1 MNRKTN
7 LYVLAATLFVALLA
21 TPAVSADS
29 HDDDA
34 GSNMTV
40 NLDATMSDNENT
52 VSASMNTAYGYMAIG
67 AGLAIGLAG
76 IGTGIAQSH
85 TGAAAVGAVAE
96 DRSNFANS
104 LIFIAIPET
113 VVILGFVIA
122 NQIMGLT
129 GH

>member
-7 LYVLAATLFVALLA
+7 LYVLAAMLFVALLA
-21 TPAVSADS
+21 MPAVSAAEDEVGS
-29 HDDDA
+29 EAGQADD
-34 GSNMTV
+34 NQ
-40 NLDATMSDNENT
+40 NT
-52 VSASMNTAYGYMAIG
+52 VEAAEKTSYGYMAIG

>member
-29 HDDDA
+29 HDA
-34 GSNMTV
+34 
-40 NLDATMSDNENT
+40 DNENT
-52 VSASMNTAYGYMAIG
+52 VSASLNTAYGYMAIG

-122 NQIMGLT
+122 NQIMGKLPDL
-129 GH
+129 GN

>member
-7 LYVLAATLFVALLA
+7 LYVLAAMLFVALLA
-21 TPAVSADS
+21 MPAVSAVS
-29 HDDDA
+29 HETETAD
-34 GSNMTV
+34 G
-40 NLDATMSDNENT
+40 DNENT
-52 VSASMNTAYGYMAIG
+52 VIAAEKISYGYIAIG

-96 DRSNFANS
+96 DRGNFANS

>member
-1 MNRKTN
+1 MNTKTN
-7 LYVLAATLFVALLA
+7 LYVLAAMLFVALLA
-21 TPAVSADS
+21 MPAVSAAEDE
-29 HDDDA
+29 A
-34 GSNMTV
+34 GQA
-40 NLDATMSDNENT
+40 DDNENT
-52 VSASMNTAYGYMAIG
+52 VDAAKNTAYGYMAIG

-76 IGTGIAQSH
+76 VGTGIAQSH

-122 NQIMGLT
+122 NQIMGKLPDL

>member
-7 LYVLAATLFVALLA
+7 LYVLAAMLFVALLA
-21 TPAVSADS
+21 TPAVSAES
-29 HDDDA
+29 HETETIETTAD
-34 GSNMTV
+34 G
-40 NLDATMSDNENT
+40 DNENT
-52 VSASMNTAYGYMAIG
+52 VSASKNTAYGYMAIG

-122 NQIMGLT
+122 NQIMGLIDLS

>member
-7 LYVLAATLFVALLA
+7 IYVLATMLFVALLA
-21 TPAVSADS
+21 MPAVSAEAGDP
-29 HDDDA
+29 DDVGGEEAVAD
-34 GSNMTV
+34 
-40 NLDATMSDNENT
+40 DNQNT
-52 VSASMNTAYGYMAIG
+52 VSAAEKTSYGYMAIG

-96 DRSNFANS
+96 DRGNFANS

>member
-7 LYVLAATLFVALLA
+7 LYVLAAMLFLALLA

-29 HDDDA
+29 HETETTAD
-34 GSNMTV
+34 G
-40 NLDATMSDNENT
+40 DNENT
-52 VSASMNTAYGYMAIG
+52 VSASKNTAYGYMAIG

-122 NQIMGLT
+122 TQIMGLIDLS

>member
-7 LYVLAATLFVALLA
+7 LYVLAAMLFVALLA
-21 TPAVSADS
+21 MPAVSAAEDEACQA
-29 HDDDA
+29 D
-34 GSNMTV
+34 
-40 NLDATMSDNENT
+40 DNENT
-52 VSASMNTAYGYMAIG
+52 VDAAKNTAYGYMAIG

-122 NQIMGLT
+122 NQIMGLIDLS

>member
-1 MNRKTN
+1 MNRNTI
-7 LYVLAATLFVALLA
+7 LYVLAAMLYALLA
-21 TPAVSADS
+21 TPAVSATS
-29 HDDDA
+29 HETETTAD
-34 GSNMTV
+34 G
-40 NLDATMSDNENT
+40 DNENT
-52 VSASMNTAYGYMAIG
+52 VDASKNTAYGYMAIG

-122 NQIMGLT
+122 NQIMGLIDLS

>member
-1 MNRKTN
+1 MNTKTN

-29 HDDDA
+29 HNTTAD
-34 GSNMTV
+34 NMTA
-40 NLDATMSDNENT
+40 DMSDNENT
-52 VSASMNTAYGYMAIG
+52 VSAAKNTAYGYMAIG

-122 NQIMGLT
+122 NQIMGLIDLS

>member
-7 LYVLAATLFVALLA
+7 LYVLAAILFVALLA
-21 TPAVSADS
+21 MPAVSAAEDE
-29 HDDDA
+29 A
-34 GSNMTV
+34 GQA
-40 NLDATMSDNENT
+40 DDNENT
-52 VSASMNTAYGYMAIG
+52 VDAAKNTAYGYMAIG

-122 NQIMGLT
+122 NQIMGLIDLS
-129 GH
+129 GN

>member
-7 LYVLAATLFVALLA
+7 LYVLAATLFVVLLA
-21 TPAVSADS
+21 MPAVSASS
-29 HDDDA
+29 HDA
-34 GSNMTV
+34 
-40 NLDATMSDNENT
+40 DNENT
-52 VSASMNTAYGYMAIG
+52 VEAARTLSYGYMAIG

-122 NQIMGLT
+122 NQIMGLIDL

>member
-7 LYVLAATLFVALLA
+7 LYVLAAMLFVALLA
-21 TPAVSADS
+21 MPAVSAES
-29 HDDDA
+29 HETTTDA
-34 GSNMTV
+34 
-40 NLDATMSDNENT
+40 DNENT
-52 VSASMNTAYGYMAIG
+52 VDAAKNTAYGYMAIG

-122 NQIMGLT
+122 NQIMGKLPDL
-129 GH
+129 GN